1 MNHLLTILI
10 LLLFSF
16 QCRIFKPSSLD
27 PGEDLGSLQS
37 LLRLLSLADAFN
49 TYSQTVLFMKFTD
62 PGGNPYINGTVTYS
76 VFNEAD
82 ESGIPVSPYGESGN
96 VQDYTVTLDANGRGF
111 LTFNERGIA
120 SLTVKN
126 SGGTLVGAASFRIYN
141 GITKQM
147 FSLLTQGGI
156 VQFLLEDIANYRN
169 QLASNLSFTP
179 LGSANGRQ
187 FIYLEV
193 QTSFMAID
201 KNTAIGYIASSA
213 DGEYYDQVTKIDG
226 VTIEKNVSY
235 ELILKISKPVFNG
248 GEYVFFLSEERRN
261 YPALTYLSTRNLVIK
276 IPNLFPPNSSL
287 ATILPI
293 ATNAFLFTDSINP
306 SWMYPTIYFGN
317 GRYVVSPTYFPAI
330 EIRPTLLNANF
341 EPTADLISGF
351 SCQMSNFAN
360 DSIAYQVA
368 TIAGID
374 YLQCPSA
381 TLSTTAPV
389 RSLDTYVLN
398 NNPVNFDGSGINFQS
413 PVFFAHGKFVS
424 LLGSNPY
431 LGYTFPTANYGSPF
445 PTITR
450 NGTAISGLSTSQTPT
465 YSLLRDIKSSGNSD
479 YLIIST
485 DPTFA
490 SPTVEIY
497 RSTDSFATATL
508 VPAFPGNYHSPINK
522 GEQLQSANGKINY
535 SYSISAGTGVGFFPV
550 YLTRFTQDD
559 GTWEALPRLIKI
571 R

>member
-1 MNHLLTILI
+1 MNRILTTLI
-10 LLLFSF
+10 LLLLTF

-49 TYSQTVLFMKFTD
+49 TYSQTVVFMKFTD
-62 PGGNPYINGTVTYS
+62 PGGNPYATGTVTYS

-82 ESGIPVSPYGESGN
+82 ENNTPVSPYGESGN
-96 VQDYTVTLDANGRGF
+96 VTEYTVILDANGRGF
-111 LTFNERGIA
+111 LYFTERGIA

-126 SGGTLVGAASFRIYN
+126 SGGTIVGAASFRIYN
-141 GITKQM
+141 GITKQT

-169 QLASNLSFTP
+169 RLASNLSFTP
-179 LGSANGRQ
+179 LGSVNGRQ

-193 QTSFMAID
+193 LTSYVSPSQ
-201 KNTAIGYIASSA
+201 NTSIGYIASSS
-213 DGEYYDQVTKIDG
+213 DGENYDLVTKIDG
-226 VTIEKNVSY
+226 VTIEKNVTY

-248 GEYVFFLSEERRN
+248 SDYVFFLSEERRN
-261 YPALTYLSTRNLVIK
+261 YPALTYLSTRNFVFK
-276 IPNLFPPNSSL
+276 IPHVFPPSSNL
-287 ATILPI
+287 ATSLPI
-293 ATNAFLFTDSINP
+293 ATNAFLFTDSYP
-306 SWMYPTIYFGN
+306 SWMYPTMYFGN
-317 GRYVVSPTYFPAI
+317 GRYVITPTYYPAV
-330 EIRPTLLNANF
+330 EKRPTLLNANF

-351 SCQMSNFAN
+351 SCQMSTFEN
-360 DSIAYQVA
+360 DAIAYQVA

-381 TLSTTAPV
+381 TFTTTAPV
-389 RSLDTYVLN
+389 RSIDTFALN

-424 LLGSNPY
+424 LLGSSPY
-431 LGYTFPTANYGSPF
+431 VGYTFPTGNYVSPS

-450 NGTAISGLSTSQTPT
+450 NGTAISGFSTSQTPT

-485 DPTFA
+485 DPTFV

-497 RSTDSFATATL
+497 RSTDSFATATI
-508 VPAFPGNYHSPINK
+508 VPTFPANYHFAINK
-522 GEQLQSANGKINY
+522 GEQLQSTNGKLNY
-535 SYSISAGTGVGFFPV
+535 SYSISAGTGVGSFPI

-559 GTWEALPRLIKI
+559 GNWEALPRLIKI

>member
-1 MNHLLTILI
+1 MNRILTTLI
-10 LLLFSF
+10 LLLFTF

-49 TYSQTVLFMKFTD
+49 TYSQTVVFMKFTD
-62 PGGNPYINGTVTYS
+62 PGGNPYINGTVSYS

-82 ESGIPVSPYGESGN
+82 ENNTPVSPYGESGN
-96 VQDYTVTLDANGRGF
+96 VTEYTVILDANGRGF
-111 LTFNERGIA
+111 LYFTERGIA

-126 SGGTLVGAASFRIYN
+126 SGGTLVGAASFRVYN
-141 GITKQM
+141 GITKQT

-169 QLASNLSFTP
+169 RLASNLSFTP

-193 QTSFMAID
+193 QTSFLAID
-201 KNTAIGYIASSA
+201 KNTSIGYIASST

-226 VTIEKNVSY
+226 VTIEKNVTY

-248 GEYVFFLSEERRN
+248 SEYVFFLSEERRN
-261 YPALTYLSTRNLVIK
+261 YPALTYLSTKNFVFK
-276 IPNLFPPNSSL
+276 IPNVFPPSSNL
-287 ATILPI
+287 ATSLPI
-293 ATNAFLFTDSINP
+293 ATNAFLFTDSYP
-306 SWMYPTIYFGN
+306 SWMYPTMFFGN
-317 GRYVVSPTYFPAI
+317 GRYVITPTYYPAV
-330 EIRPTLLNANF
+330 EKRPTLLNANF

-351 SCQMSNFAN
+351 SCQMSTFEN
-360 DSIAYQVA
+360 DAIAYQVA
-368 TIAGID
+368 TIGGID

-381 TLSTTAPV
+381 TFTTTAPV
-389 RSLDTYVLN
+389 RSIDTFALN

-424 LLGSNPY
+424 LLGSSPY
-431 LGYTFPTANYGSPF
+431 VGYTFPTGNYTSPS

-450 NGTAISGLSTSQTPT
+450 NGTAISGFSTSQTPT

-485 DPTFA
+485 DPTFV

-497 RSTDSFATATL
+497 RSTDSFATATIL
-508 VPAFPGNYHSPINK
+508 PTFPANYHSAINK
-522 GEQLQSANGKINY
+522 GEQLQSTNGKLNY
-535 SYSISAGTGVGFFPV
+535 SYSISAGTGVGSFPI

-559 GTWEALPRLIKI
+559 GNWEALPRLIKI

>member
-1 MNHLLTILI
+1 MNRILTTLI
-10 LLLFSF
+10 LLLFTF

-49 TYSQTVLFMKFTD
+49 TYSQTVVFMKFTD
-62 PGGNPYINGTVTYS
+62 PGGNPYATGTVTYS

-82 ESGIPVSPYGESGN
+82 ENNTPVSPYGESGN
-96 VQDYTVTLDANGRGF
+96 VTEYTMILDANGRGF
-111 LTFNERGIA
+111 LYFTERGIA

-126 SGGTLVGAASFRIYN
+126 SGGTIVGAASFRIYN
-141 GITKQM
+141 GITKQT

-169 QLASNLSFTP
+169 RLASNLSFTP
-179 LGSANGRQ
+179 LGSVNGRQ

-193 QTSFMAID
+193 LTSYVSPSQ
-201 KNTAIGYIASSA
+201 NTSIGYIASSS
-213 DGEYYDQVTKIDG
+213 DGENYDLVTKIDG
-226 VTIEKNVSY
+226 VTIEKNVTY

-248 GEYVFFLSEERRN
+248 SDYVFFLSEERRN
-261 YPALTYLSTRNLVIK
+261 YPALTYLSTRNFVFK
-276 IPNLFPPNSSL
+276 IPHVFPPSSNF
-287 ATILPI
+287 ATSLPI
-293 ATNAFLFTDSINP
+293 ATNAFLFTDSYP
-306 SWMYPTIYFGN
+306 SWMYPTMYFGN
-317 GRYVVSPTYFPAI
+317 GRYVITPTYYPAV
-330 EIRPTLLNANF
+330 EKRPTLLNSNF

-351 SCQMSNFAN
+351 SCQMSTFEN
-360 DSIAYQVA
+360 DAIAYQVA
-368 TIAGID
+368 TIGGID

-381 TLSTTAPV
+381 TFTTTAPV
-389 RSLDTYVLN
+389 RSIDTFALN

-424 LLGSNPY
+424 LLGSSPY
-431 LGYTFPTANYGSPF
+431 VGYTFPTGNYVSPS

-450 NGTAISGLSTSQTPT
+450 NGTAISGFSTSQTPT

-485 DPTFA
+485 DPTFV

-497 RSTDSFATATL
+497 RSTNSFATATI
-508 VPAFPGNYHSPINK
+508 VPTFPANYHSAINK
-522 GEQLQSANGKINY
+522 GEQLQSTNGKLNY
-535 SYSISAGTGVGFFPV
+535 SYSISAGTGVGSFPI

-559 GTWEALPRLIKI
+559 GNWEALPRLIKI

>member
-1 MNHLLTILI
+1 MNRILTTLI
-10 LLLFSF
+10 LLLFTF

-49 TYSQTVLFMKFTD
+49 TYSQTVVFMKFTD
-62 PGGNPYINGTVTYS
+62 PGGNPYATGTVTYS

-82 ESGIPVSPYGESGN
+82 ENNTPVSPYGESGN
-96 VQDYTVTLDANGRGF
+96 VTEYTVILDANGRGF
-111 LTFNERGIA
+111 LYFTERGIA

-126 SGGTLVGAASFRIYN
+126 SGGTIVGAASFRIYN
-141 GITKQM
+141 GITKQT

-169 QLASNLSFTP
+169 RLASNLSFTP
-179 LGSANGRQ
+179 LGSVNGRQ

-193 QTSFMAID
+193 LTSYVSPSQ
-201 KNTAIGYIASSA
+201 NTSIGYIASSS
-213 DGEYYDQVTKIDG
+213 DGENYDLVTKIDG
-226 VTIEKNVSY
+226 VTIEKNVTY

-248 GEYVFFLSEERRN
+248 SDYVFFLSEERRN
-261 YPALTYLSTRNLVIK
+261 YPALTYLSTRNFVFK
-276 IPNLFPPNSSL
+276 IPHVFPPSSNL
-287 ATILPI
+287 ATSLPI
-293 ATNAFLFTDSINP
+293 ATNAFLFTDSYP
-306 SWMYPTIYFGN
+306 SWMYPTMYFGN
-317 GRYVVSPTYFPAI
+317 GRYVITPTYYPAV
-330 EIRPTLLNANF
+330 EKRPTLLNANF

-351 SCQMSNFAN
+351 SCQMSTFEN
-360 DSIAYQVA
+360 DAIAYQVA

-381 TLSTTAPV
+381 TFTTTAPV
-389 RSLDTYVLN
+389 RSIDTFALN

-424 LLGSNPY
+424 LLGSSPY
-431 LGYTFPTANYGSPF
+431 VGYTFPTGNYVSPS

-450 NGTAISGLSTSQTPT
+450 NGTAISGFSTSQTPT

-485 DPTFA
+485 DPTFV

-497 RSTDSFATATL
+497 RSTDSFATATI
-508 VPAFPGNYHSPINK
+508 VPTFPANYHFAINK
-522 GEQLQSANGKINY
+522 GEQLQSTNGKLNY
-535 SYSISAGTGVGFFPV
+535 SYSISAGTGVGSFPI

-559 GTWEALPRLIKI
+559 GNWEALPRLIKI